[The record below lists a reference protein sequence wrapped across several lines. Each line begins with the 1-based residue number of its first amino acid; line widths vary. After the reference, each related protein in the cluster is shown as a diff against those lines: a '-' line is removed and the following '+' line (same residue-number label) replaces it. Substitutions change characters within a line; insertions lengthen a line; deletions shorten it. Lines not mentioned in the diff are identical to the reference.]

1 MKISYEDKML
11 ILGLY
16 HAGEKM
22 TGICVKSHRSND
34 TVRRVLKEYGLKVP
48 HSYTK
53 ITTEIREEAIA
64 LNKSGMSYRSIA
76 GKLGIGVSTVRD
88 ICAGYKKQIL
98 DDTCLEKSAEEQQME
113 LPIPNEINVVPIEAL
128 RMIRDALN
136 MIIEHYEVNVN
147 G

>member
-1 MKISYEDKML
+1 MKISYEDKMM

-48 HSYTK
+48 HSYTR

-88 ICAGYKKQIL
+88 ICKGYKKKVF
-98 DDTCLEKSAEEQQME
+98 DDNQLEQMK
-113 LPIPNEINVVPIEAL
+113 LPISNETKSVPIEAL

-136 MIIEHYEVNVN
+136 MIIEHYEENVN
-147 G
+147 EY